1 MSFVLSAAGLSV
13 VIVTWAVWLKKAL
26 NQAVPN
32 NLTGLVAGMLLG
44 LGLTSFAFA
53 FQTSL
58 LSSVIAAI
66 AFVLGAFWCASAV
79 FGGQRTGVPKIIVGQ
94 PLPAFSARRMAPRI
108 CLNFFAVTGDL
119 TVLPSLNAGK
129 SFGRSSRFH
138 SA

>member
-32 NLTGLVAGMLLG
+32 NLAGLVAGMLLG
-44 LGLTSFAFA
+44 VGLVSSSFA

-66 AFVLGAFWCASAV
+66 ALVLGAFWCASAI

-94 PLPAFSARRMAPRI
+94 PLPAFSAR
-108 CLNFFAVTGDL
+108 NEDGST
-119 TVLPSLNAGK
+119 
-129 SFGRSSRFH
+129 FH
-138 SA
+138 SSEMDGSPYLLKFFRGHW

>member
-32 NLTGLVAGMLLG
+32 NLAGLIAGMVLG
-44 LGLTSFAFA
+44 LGLACSAFA

-66 AFVLGAFWCASAV
+66 AFVLGGFWCASAV

-94 PLPAFSARRMAPRI
+94 PLPAFSA
-108 CLNFFAVTGDL
+108 CNEDGST
-119 TVLPSLNAGK
+119 
-129 SFGRSSRFH
+129 FH
-138 SA
+138 SSEMDGSPYLLKFFRGHW

>member
-32 NLTGLVAGMLLG
+32 NLAGLVAGMLLG
-44 LGLTSFAFA
+44 LGLASFAFA
-53 FQTSL
+53 FQTSF

-66 AFVLGAFWCASAV
+66 ALVLGAFWCASAV

-94 PLPAFSARRMAPRI
+94 PLPAFSAR
-108 CLNFFAVTGDL
+108 NEDGST
-119 TVLPSLNAGK
+119 
-129 SFGRSSRFH
+129 FH
-138 SA
+138 SSEMDGSPYLLKFFRGHW

>member
-32 NLTGLVAGMLLG
+32 NLAGLVAGMLLG
-44 LGLTSFAFA
+44 LGLASSAFA

-66 AFVLGAFWCASAV
+66 AFLLGGFWCASAV
-79 FGGQRTGVPKIIVGQ
+79 FGGQRTDVPKIIVGQ
-94 PLPAFSARRMAPRI
+94 PLPAFSAR
-108 CLNFFAVTGDL
+108 NEDGST
-119 TVLPSLNAGK
+119 
-129 SFGRSSRFH
+129 FH
-138 SA
+138 SSEMDGSPYLLKFFRGHW

>member
-32 NLTGLVAGMLLG
+32 NMAGLVAGMLLG
-44 LGLTSFAFA
+44 VGSASSAFA

-66 AFVLGAFWCASAV
+66 ALVLGAFWCASAV

-94 PLPAFSARRMAPRI
+94 PLPAFSAR
-108 CLNFFAVTGDL
+108 NEDGST
-119 TVLPSLNAGK
+119 
-129 SFGRSSRFH
+129 FH
-138 SA
+138 SSEMDGSPYLLKFFRGHW

>member
-32 NLTGLVAGMLLG
+32 NMAGLVAGMLLG
-44 LGLTSFAFA
+44 VGSASSAFA

-66 AFVLGAFWCASAV
+66 ALVLGAFWCASAV

-94 PLPAFSARRMAPRI
+94 PLPAFSAR
-108 CLNFFAVTGDL
+108 NEDGST
-119 TVLPSLNAGK
+119 
-129 SFGRSSRFH
+129 FH
-138 SA
+138 SSEMDGSPYLLKFFLGHW

>member
-32 NLTGLVAGMLLG
+32 NLAGLVAGMLLG
-44 LGLTSFAFA
+44 LGLASFAFA

-66 AFVLGAFWCASAV
+66 ARVLGAFWCASAV

-94 PLPAFSARRMAPRI
+94 PLPAFSAR
-108 CLNFFAVTGDL
+108 NEDGST
-119 TVLPSLNAGK
+119 
-129 SFGRSSRFH
+129 FH
-138 SA
+138 SSEMDGSPYLLKFFRGHW

>member
-32 NLTGLVAGMLLG
+32 NLAGLVAGMLLG
-44 LGLTSFAFA
+44 LGLASFAFA

-66 AFVLGAFWCASAV
+66 ALVLGAFWCASAV

-94 PLPAFSARRMAPRI
+94 PLPAFSAR
-108 CLNFFAVTGDL
+108 NEDGST
-119 TVLPSLNAGK
+119 
-129 SFGRSSRFH
+129 FH
-138 SA
+138 SSEMDGSPYLLKFFRGHW

>member
-1 MSFVLSAAGLSV
+1 MAE
-13 VIVTWAVWLKKAL
+13 KAL

-32 NLTGLVAGMLLG
+32 NLAGLVAGMLLG
-44 LGLTSFAFA
+44 VGLASSAFA

-66 AFVLGAFWCASAV
+66 ALVLGAFWCASAV

-94 PLPAFSARRMAPRI
+94 PLPAFSARNEDGSTFHSSEMDGSPY
-108 CLNFFAVTGDL
+108 LLKFFAVTGDL

-138 SA
+138 SV

>member
-32 NLTGLVAGMLLG
+32 NLAGLVAGMLLG
-44 LGLTSFAFA
+44 LGLASSAFA

-66 AFVLGAFWCASAV
+66 AFVLGGFWCASAV

-94 PLPAFSARRMAPRI
+94 PLPAFS
-108 CLNFFAVTGDL
+108 
-119 TVLPSLNAGK
+119 
-129 SFGRSSRFH
+129 GRNEDGSAFH
-138 SA
+138 SSEMDGSPYLLKFFRGHW

>member
-94 PLPAFSARRMAPRI
+94 PLPAFSAR
-108 CLNFFAVTGDL
+108 NEDGST
-119 TVLPSLNAGK
+119 
-129 SFGRSSRFH
+129 FH
-138 SA
+138 SSEMDGSPYLLKFFRGHW

>member
-32 NLTGLVAGMLLG
+32 NMAGLVAGMLLG
-44 LGLTSFAFA
+44 VGSASSAFA

-66 AFVLGAFWCASAV
+66 ALVLGAFWCASAI

-94 PLPAFSARRMAPRI
+94 PLPAFSAR
-108 CLNFFAVTGDL
+108 NEDGST
-119 TVLPSLNAGK
+119 
-129 SFGRSSRFH
+129 FH
-138 SA
+138 SSEMDGSPYLLKFFRGHW

>member
-1 MSFVLSAAGLSV
+1 VSFVLSAAGLSV

-32 NLTGLVAGMLLG
+32 NLAGLVAGMLLG
-44 LGLTSFAFA
+44 LGLASFAFA

-66 AFVLGAFWCASAV
+66 ALVLGAFWCASAV

-94 PLPAFSARRMAPRI
+94 PLPAFSAR
-108 CLNFFAVTGDL
+108 NEDGST
-119 TVLPSLNAGK
+119 
-129 SFGRSSRFH
+129 FH
-138 SA
+138 SSEMDGSLYLLKFFRGHW